1 MQVGIAWHSTPK
13 HCTTLFFY
21 NCEHVRGSQ
30 AKICLYPCIPIPEK
44 MLQRKPHQVNKKQ
57 LMQPLPYACPDK
69 TKLDAWT
76 SEEQNHSQ
84 RSARKCWVHR
94 SFPHK
99 WLRAPVETQGICTFR
114 RLTLRNL
121 FRFAAVLLLSL
132 VPEKH
137 PSNTSIVGFDDF
149 RRVLNLGWTCAVWR
163 NLKHD
168 ILSPWAYCL
177 RGAYL
182 HHNWNTHVLAK
193 KEPQSSTTT
202 HIQNVVILHPRSW
215 WATQKEQFLRSHPTP
230 WPVSIFAKD
239 ISLNHFFHPLDP
251 CPII

>member
-44 MLQRKPHQVNKKQ
+44 MLQRI
-57 LMQPLPYACPDK
+57 MCFFWYACPDK

-99 WLRAPVETQGICTFR
+99 WLHAPVETQGICTFR